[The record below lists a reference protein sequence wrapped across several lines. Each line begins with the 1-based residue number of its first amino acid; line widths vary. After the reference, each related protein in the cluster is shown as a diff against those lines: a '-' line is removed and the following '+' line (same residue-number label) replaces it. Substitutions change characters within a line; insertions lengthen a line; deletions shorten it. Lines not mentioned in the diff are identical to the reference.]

1 MNITPRPRL
10 SLFVSGLLLA
20 SSVPLLAQETDAPV
34 SAADTPVVVPETE
47 RVSLD
52 EVRRFVSVF
61 RAVQQAYVDQV
72 PDQQLMQSAIR
83 GLLTDL
89 DPHSA
94 YLDARATQAMNE
106 TATGAYGGLGLEI
119 LQRPDRSLVVIAPMD
134 DTPAARA
141 GIQPG
146 DIIIELDGAPIS
158 ADSVDAAV
166 EAMRG
171 EPGTTIVLTVLREGE
186 SEPLKLSLT
195 REIIRVASARGEALD
210 TDFAYIRIATFQA
223 DTASEVQRKLES
235 LKAAGSG
242 ALKGLVLDLRRNPGG
257 LLNAGIEVADLFLDR
272 GVIVSTRGRVPR
284 ASAEYDAKRGDL
296 LDGAPIVV
304 LIDSGSASA
313 AEVVAGALRDHR
325 RALIMGS
332 TSFGK
337 GSVQTVLPL
346 REGRD
351 GALSITTA
359 RYYPPS
365 GQSIQK
371 IGIEP
376 DLEVARSAAEARIVS
391 RSSFIYS
398 EAAYSNAL
406 DSSIGAERRGAHT
419 PREAPGEDHP
429 EDEDYQ
435 LQRALDVLRAGG
447 DLTRLAAAP
456 ETVVVTLPEPEE
468 TIRVAEAES
477 ED

>member
-1 MNITPRPRL
+1 MNSLLRLHRTLVAL
-10 SLFVSGLLLA
+10 SLPLCLA
-20 SSVPLLAQETDAPV
+20 SVPALAQDAPAPPPIEAP
-34 SAADTPVVVPETE
+34 SAEAPAAEPASE
-47 RVSLD
+47 RVSLE

-61 RAVQQAYVDQV
+61 RAVQQAYVDSV
-72 PDQQLMQSAIR
+72 DDQQLMQSAIR

-94 YLDARATQAMNE
+94 YLDARATQSMNE

-141 GIQPG
+141 GIRPG

-171 EPGTTIVLTVLREGE
+171 EPGTSIVLTVVREGE

-210 TDFAYIRIATFQA
+210 TQFAYIRIAAFQA
-223 DTASEVQRKLES
+223 DTAGEVQRKLEA
-235 LKAAGSG
+235 LKAAGG
-242 ALKGLVLDLRRNPGG
+242 GLKGLVLDLRRNPGG
-257 LLNAGIEVADLFLDR
+257 LLNAGIEVADLFLDE

-284 ASAEYDAKRGDL
+284 ASAEYAAKRGDL

-346 REGRD
+346 DNGD
-351 GALSITTA
+351 SIKLTTA
-359 RYYPPS
+359 RYYTPN
-365 GQSIQK
+365 GTSIQAT
-371 IGIEP
+371 GIVP
-376 DLEVARSAAEARIVS
+376 DIELPENAELRVGARTSPQLREADLPGHLQAESEAAEADQAKAQADYAVN
-391 RSSFIYS
+391 
-398 EAAYSNAL
+398 EALNLLRGLAVFR
-406 DSSIGAERRGAHT
+406 ERG
-419 PREAPGEDHP
+419 
-429 EDEDYQ
+429 
-435 LQRALDVLRAGG
+435 
-447 DLTRLAAAP
+447 
-456 ETVVVTLPEPEE
+456 
-468 TIRVAEAES
+468 
-477 ED
+477 

>member
-1 MNITPRPRL
+1 MNSLPRL
-10 SLFVSGLLLA
+10 HRTLVALSLPLCLA
-20 SSVPLLAQETDAPV
+20 AVPALAQDAPAPPPIEAPTAEAP
-34 SAADTPVVVPETE
+34 AAEPASE

-61 RAVQQAYVDQV
+61 RAVQQAYVDSV
-72 PDQQLMQSAIR
+72 DDQQLMQSAIR

-94 YLDARATQAMNE
+94 YLDARATQSMNE

-141 GIQPG
+141 GIRPG

-171 EPGTTIVLTVLREGE
+171 EPGTSIVLTVVREGE

-210 TDFAYIRIATFQA
+210 TQFAYIRIAAFQA
-223 DTASEVQRKLES
+223 DTAGEVQRKLEA
-235 LKAAGSG
+235 LKAVGG
-242 ALKGLVLDLRRNPGG
+242 GLKGLVLDLRRNPGG
-257 LLNAGIEVADLFLDR
+257 LLNAGIEVADLFLDE

-284 ASAEYDAKRGDL
+284 ASAEYAAKRGDL

-346 REGRD
+346 DNGD
-351 GALSITTA
+351 SIKLTTA
-359 RYYPPS
+359 RYYTPN
-365 GQSIQK
+365 GTSIQAT
-371 IGIEP
+371 GIVP
-376 DLEVARSAAEARIVS
+376 DIELPENAELRV
-391 RSSFIYS
+391 
-398 EAAYSNAL
+398 
-406 DSSIGAERRGAHT
+406 GAQT
-419 PREAPGEDHP
+419 SPQLREADLPGH
-429 EDEDYQ
+429 
-435 LQRALDVLRAGG
+435 LQ
-447 DLTRLAAAP
+447 
-456 ETVVVTLPEPEE
+456 
-468 TIRVAEAES
+468 AES
-477 ED
+477 ESAEADQAKAQADYAVNEALNLLRGLAVFRERG

>member
-1 MNITPRPRL
+1 MNRLPRL
-10 SLFVSGLLLA
+10 HRTVLALSLPLCLA
-20 SSVPLLAQETDAPV
+20 AVPALAQDAPAPPPIEAP
-34 SAADTPVVVPETE
+34 SAEAPAAEPASE
-47 RVSLD
+47 RVSLE

-61 RAVQQAYVDQV
+61 RAVQQAYVDSV
-72 PDQQLMQSAIR
+72 DDQQLMQSAIR
-83 GLLTDL
+83 GLLSDL

-94 YLDARATQAMNE
+94 YLDARATQSMNE

-141 GIQPG
+141 GIRPG

-171 EPGTTIVLTVLREGE
+171 EPGTSIVLTVVREGE

-210 TDFAYIRIATFQA
+210 TQFAYIRIAAFQA
-223 DTASEVQRKLES
+223 DTAGEVQRKIEA
-235 LKAAGSG
+235 LKAEGG
-242 ALKGLVLDLRRNPGG
+242 GLKGLVLDLRRNPGG
-257 LLNAGIEVADLFLDR
+257 LLNAGIEVADLFLDE

-284 ASAEYDAKRGDL
+284 ASAEYAAKRGDL

-346 REGRD
+346 DNGD
-351 GALSITTA
+351 SIKLTTA
-359 RYYPPS
+359 RYYTPN
-365 GQSIQK
+365 GTSIQAT
-371 IGIEP
+371 GIVP
-376 DLEVARSAAEARIVS
+376 DIELPENAELRVGAQTSPQLREADLPGHLQAESAAAEADQAKAQADYAVN
-391 RSSFIYS
+391 
-398 EAAYSNAL
+398 EALNLLRGLAVFR
-406 DSSIGAERRGAHT
+406 ERG
-419 PREAPGEDHP
+419 
-429 EDEDYQ
+429 
-435 LQRALDVLRAGG
+435 
-447 DLTRLAAAP
+447 
-456 ETVVVTLPEPEE
+456 
-468 TIRVAEAES
+468 
-477 ED
+477 

>member
-1 MNITPRPRL
+1 MNSLPRL
-10 SLFVSGLLLA
+10 HRTLVALSLTLCLAAVSA
-20 SSVPLLAQETDAPV
+20 LAQ
-34 SAADTPVVVPETE
+34 DTPAPPPIEAPSAEAPAAEPASE
-47 RVSLD
+47 RVSLE

-61 RAVQQAYVDQV
+61 RAVQQAYVDSV
-72 PDQQLMQSAIR
+72 DDQQLMQSAIR

-94 YLDARATQAMNE
+94 YLDARATQSMNE

-141 GIQPG
+141 GIRPG

-186 SEPLKLSLT
+186 TEPLKLSLT

-210 TDFAYIRIATFQA
+210 TQFAYIRIAAFQA
-223 DTASEVQRKLES
+223 DTAGEVQRKLEA
-235 LKAAGSG
+235 LKAAGG
-242 ALKGLVLDLRRNPGG
+242 GLKGLVLDLRRNPGG
-257 LLNAGIEVADLFLDR
+257 LLNAGIEVADLFLDE
-272 GVIVSTRGRVPR
+272 GVIVSTRGRVQR
-284 ASAEYDAKRGDL
+284 ASAEYAAKRGDL

-346 REGRD
+346 DNGD
-351 GALSITTA
+351 SIKLTTA
-359 RYYPPS
+359 RYYTPN
-365 GQSIQK
+365 GTSIQAT
-371 IGIEP
+371 GIVP
-376 DLEVARSAAEARIVS
+376 DIELPENAELRVGAQTSPQLREADLPGHLQAESEAAEADQAKAQADYAVN
-391 RSSFIYS
+391 
-398 EAAYSNAL
+398 EALNLLRGLAVFR
-406 DSSIGAERRGAHT
+406 ERG
-419 PREAPGEDHP
+419 
-429 EDEDYQ
+429 
-435 LQRALDVLRAGG
+435 
-447 DLTRLAAAP
+447 
-456 ETVVVTLPEPEE
+456 
-468 TIRVAEAES
+468 
-477 ED
+477 

>member
-1 MNITPRPRL
+1 MNNTRCLTTALIA
-10 SLFVSGLLLA
+10 FCFLLA
-20 SSVPLLAQETDAPV
+20 LAAPLHAREDVEPAPPGDAPPA
-34 SAADTPVVVPETE
+34 SAPASE
-47 RVSLD
+47 RVSLE

-61 RAVQQAYVDQV
+61 RAVQQAYVDSV
-72 PDQQLMQSAIR
+72 DDQQLMQSAIR

-146 DIIIELDGAPIS
+146 DVIVELDGAPIT

-171 EPGTTIVLTVLREGE
+171 EPGSRIVLTVVREGE
-186 SEPLKLSLT
+186 TAPLKLSLT
-195 REIIRVASARGEALD
+195 REIIRVASARSEALD
-210 TDFAYIRIATFQA
+210 KQFAYIRIAAFQS
-223 DTASEVQRKLES
+223 DTAGEVQRKLEA
-235 LKAAGSG
+235 LKDAGG
-242 ALKGLVLDLRRNPGG
+242 GTLKGLVLDLRRNPGG

-284 ASAEYDAKRGDL
+284 ASAEYTAKRGDL
-296 LDGAPIVV
+296 MGGAPIVV

-346 REGRD
+346 DNGD
-351 GALSITTA
+351 SIKLTTA
-359 RYYPPS
+359 RYYTPN
-365 GQSIQK
+365 GTSIQAT
-371 IGIEP
+371 GIVP
-376 DLEVARSAAEARIVS
+376 DIQLPENAELRV
-391 RSSFIYS
+391 
-398 EAAYSNAL
+398 N
-406 DSSIGAERRGAHT
+406 
-419 PREAPGEDHP
+419 REASP
-429 EDEDYQ
+429 Q
-435 LQRALDVLRAGG
+435 LREADLRGH
-447 DLTRLAAAP
+447 L
-456 ETVVVTLPEPEE
+456 
-468 TIRVAEAES
+468 EAETTATRDTEAKAQADYAVNEALNLLRGLAVFRERS
-477 ED
+477 

>member
-1 MNITPRPRL
+1 MNSPRPPHLIVL
-10 SLFVSGLLLA
+10 SLSLLLA
-20 SSVPLLAQETDAPV
+20 CSAGWPARAQEAVETLPASTTEP
-34 SAADTPVVVPETE
+34 AAEPAAE
-47 RVSLD
+47 RVSLE

-61 RAVQQAYVDQV
+61 RAVQQAYVDNV
-72 PDQQLMQSAIR
+72 DDQQLMQSAIR

-94 YLDARATQAMNE
+94 YLDARATQSMNE
-106 TATGAYGGLGLEI
+106 SATGAYGGLGLEI

-134 DTPAARA
+134 ETPAARA

-146 DIIIELDGAPIS
+146 DIIIELDGDPIS

-171 EPGTTIVLTVLREGE
+171 EPGTSIVLTVAREGE
-186 SEPLKLSLT
+186 PAPLKLSLT

-210 TDFAYIRIATFQA
+210 AQFAYIRIAAFQA
-223 DTASEVQRKLES
+223 DTAAEVQRKLES
-235 LKAAGSG
+235 LKAAGGG

-284 ASAEYDAKRGDL
+284 ASAEYSAKRGDL
-296 LDGAPIVV
+296 MEGAPIVV

-346 REGRD
+346 DNGD
-351 GALSITTA
+351 SIKLTTA
-359 RYYPPS
+359 RYYTPN
-365 GQSIQK
+365 GTSIQAT
-371 IGIEP
+371 GIVP
-376 DLEVARSAAEARIVS
+376 DIELPENAELRVAREASPSV
-391 RSSFIYS
+391 
-398 EAAYSNAL
+398 
-406 DSSIGAERRGAHT
+406 
-419 PREAPGEDHP
+419 READLPGHLEA
-429 EDEDYQ
+429 ET
-435 LQRALDVLRAGG
+435 RAAG
-447 DLTRLAAAP
+447 DAAAKAQSDYA
-456 ETVVVTLPEPEE
+456 VN
-468 TIRVAEAES
+468 EALNLLRGLAVFRER
-477 ED
+477 D

>member
-1 MNITPRPRL
+1 MNSLPRL
-10 SLFVSGLLLA
+10 HRTLVALSLPLCLA
-20 SSVPLLAQETDAPV
+20 AVPALAQDAPAPPPIEAP
-34 SAADTPVVVPETE
+34 SAEAPAAEPASE

-61 RAVQQAYVDQV
+61 RAVQQAYVDSV
-72 PDQQLMQSAIR
+72 DDQQLMQSAIR

-94 YLDARATQAMNE
+94 YLDARATQSMNE

-141 GIQPG
+141 GIRPG

-171 EPGTTIVLTVLREGE
+171 EPGTSIVLTVVREGE

-210 TDFAYIRIATFQA
+210 TQFAYIRIAAFQA
-223 DTASEVQRKLES
+223 DTAGEVQRKLEA
-235 LKAAGSG
+235 LKAAGDG
-242 ALKGLVLDLRRNPGG
+242 LKGLVLDLRRNPGG
-257 LLNAGIEVADLFLDR
+257 LLNAGIEVADLFLDE

-284 ASAEYDAKRGDL
+284 ASAEYAAKRGDL

-346 REGRD
+346 DNGD
-351 GALSITTA
+351 SIKLTTA
-359 RYYPPS
+359 RYYTPN
-365 GQSIQK
+365 GTSIQAT
-371 IGIEP
+371 GIVP
-376 DLEVARSAAEARIVS
+376 DIELPENAELRV
-391 RSSFIYS
+391 
-398 EAAYSNAL
+398 
-406 DSSIGAERRGAHT
+406 GAQT
-419 PREAPGEDHP
+419 SPQLREADLPGH
-429 EDEDYQ
+429 
-435 LQRALDVLRAGG
+435 LQ
-447 DLTRLAAAP
+447 
-456 ETVVVTLPEPEE
+456 
-468 TIRVAEAES
+468 AES
-477 ED
+477 ESAEADQAKAQADYAVNEALNLLRGLAVFRERG

>member
-1 MNITPRPRL
+1 MNSPRL
-10 SLFVSGLLLA
+10 LPPIFLALLFALA
-20 SSVPLLAQETDAPV
+20 AASTQAQEATEEPGGV
-34 SAADTPVVVPETE
+34 PAADVVEEAVDPAVE
-47 RVSLD
+47 RVSLE

-61 RAVQQAYVDQV
+61 RAVQQAYVDSV
-72 PDQQLMQSAIR
+72 DDQQLMQSAIR

-94 YLDARATQAMNE
+94 YLDARATQSMNE

-171 EPGTTIVLTVLREGE
+171 EPGTSIVLTVAREGE
-186 SEPLKLSLT
+186 PAPLKLSLT

-210 TDFAYIRIATFQA
+210 PQFAYIRIAAFQA
-223 DTASEVQRKLES
+223 DTAGEVQRKLET
-235 LKAAGSG
+235 LKAAGGG

-284 ASAEYDAKRGDL
+284 ASAEYSAKRGDL
-296 LDGAPIVV
+296 MEGAPIVV

-346 REGRD
+346 DNGD
-351 GALSITTA
+351 SIKLTTA
-359 RYYPPS
+359 RYYTPN
-365 GQSIQK
+365 GTSIQAT
-371 IGIEP
+371 GIVP
-376 DLEVARSAAEARIVS
+376 DIELPENAELRV
-391 RSSFIYS
+391 
-398 EAAYSNAL
+398 
-406 DSSIGAERRGAHT
+406 T
-419 PREAPGEDHP
+419 REASPQVRESDLPGH
-429 EDEDYQ
+429 
-435 LQRALDVLRAGG
+435 LQAETPAASD
-447 DLTRLAAAP
+447 AAAKAQSDYA
-456 ETVVVTLPEPEE
+456 VN
-468 TIRVAEAES
+468 EALNLLRGLAVFGERG
-477 ED
+477 

>member
-1 MNITPRPRL
+1 MNSPRL
-10 SLFVSGLLLA
+10 TPLILLILLLA
-20 SSVPLLAQETDAPV
+20 LATVSAQAQE
-34 SAADTPVVVPETE
+34 AADEPAADVAQEAAESEVE
-47 RVSLD
+47 RVSLE

-61 RAVQQAYVDQV
+61 RAVQQAYVDSV
-72 PDQQLMQSAIR
+72 DDQQLMQSAIR

-94 YLDARATQAMNE
+94 YLDARATQSMNE

-171 EPGTTIVLTVLREGE
+171 EPGTSIVLTVAREGE
-186 SEPLKLSLT
+186 PAPLKLSLT

-210 TDFAYIRIATFQA
+210 PQFAYIRIAAFQA
-223 DTASEVQRKLES
+223 DTAGEVQRKLET
-235 LKAAGSG
+235 LKADGGG

-284 ASAEYDAKRGDL
+284 ARAEYSAKRGDL
-296 LDGAPIVV
+296 MEGAPIVV

-346 REGRD
+346 DNGD
-351 GALSITTA
+351 SIKLTTA
-359 RYYPPS
+359 RYYTPN
-365 GQSIQK
+365 GTSIQAT
-371 IGIEP
+371 GIVP
-376 DLEVARSAAEARIVS
+376 DIELPENAELRV
-391 RSSFIYS
+391 
-398 EAAYSNAL
+398 
-406 DSSIGAERRGAHT
+406 T
-419 PREAPGEDHP
+419 REASPQVRESDLPGH
-429 EDEDYQ
+429 
-435 LQRALDVLRAGG
+435 L
-447 DLTRLAAAP
+447 
-456 ETVVVTLPEPEE
+456 
-468 TIRVAEAES
+468 EAETGAAGDTAAKAQS
-477 ED
+477 DYAVNEALNLLRGLAVFRERG

>member
-1 MNITPRPRL
+1 MNATPRLRL
-10 SLFVSGLLLA
+10 SLLVSGLLLA
-20 SSVPLLAQETDAPV
+20 SSVRLWAQETDAPV
-34 SAADTPVVVPETE
+34 PAEDTPAVVPETE

-223 DTASEVQRKLES
+223 DTASEVQRRLES
-235 LKAAGSG
+235 LKAAGGG

-257 LLNAGIEVADLFLDR
+257 LLNAGIEVADLFLER

-284 ASAEYDAKRGDL
+284 ASAEYEAKRGDL

-346 REGRD
+346 DNGD
-351 GALSITTA
+351 SIKLTTA
-359 RYYPPS
+359 RYYTPN
-365 GQSIQK
+365 GISIQAT
-371 IGIEP
+371 GIVP
-376 DLEVARSAAEARIVS
+376 DIELPENAELRV
-391 RSSFIYS
+391 
-398 EAAYSNAL
+398 
-406 DSSIGAERRGAHT
+406 GAQT
-419 PREAPGEDHP
+419 SPQLREADLPGH
-429 EDEDYQ
+429 
-435 LQRALDVLRAGG
+435 L
-447 DLTRLAAAP
+447 
-456 ETVVVTLPEPEE
+456 
-468 TIRVAEAES
+468 EAES
-477 ED
+477 AASDTGEAAAQTDYAVNEALNLLRGLAVFRERG

>member
-1 MNITPRPRL
+1 MNRLPRL
-10 SLFVSGLLLA
+10 HRTLVALSLPLCLA
-20 SSVPLLAQETDAPV
+20 AVPALAQDAPAPPPIEAP
-34 SAADTPVVVPETE
+34 SAEAPAAEPASE
-47 RVSLD
+47 RVSLE

-61 RAVQQAYVDQV
+61 RAVQQAYVDSV
-72 PDQQLMQSAIR
+72 DDQQLMQSAIR
-83 GLLTDL
+83 GLLSDL

-94 YLDARATQAMNE
+94 YLDARATQSMNE

-141 GIQPG
+141 GIRPG

-171 EPGTTIVLTVLREGE
+171 EPGTSIVLTVVREGE

-210 TDFAYIRIATFQA
+210 TQFAYIRIAAFQA
-223 DTASEVQRKLES
+223 DTAGEVQRKIES
-235 LKAAGSG
+235 LKADGG
-242 ALKGLVLDLRRNPGG
+242 GLKGLVLDLRRNPGG
-257 LLNAGIEVADLFLDR
+257 LLNAGIEVADLFLDE

-284 ASAEYDAKRGDL
+284 ASAEYAAKRGDL

-346 REGRD
+346 DNGD
-351 GALSITTA
+351 SIKLTTA
-359 RYYPPS
+359 RYYTPN
-365 GQSIQK
+365 GTSIQAT
-371 IGIEP
+371 GIVP
-376 DLEVARSAAEARIVS
+376 DIELPENAELRV
-391 RSSFIYS
+391 
-398 EAAYSNAL
+398 
-406 DSSIGAERRGAHT
+406 GAQT
-419 PREAPGEDHP
+419 SPQLREADLPGH
-429 EDEDYQ
+429 
-435 LQRALDVLRAGG
+435 LQ
-447 DLTRLAAAP
+447 
-456 ETVVVTLPEPEE
+456 
-468 TIRVAEAES
+468 AES
-477 ED
+477 EASEADQAKAQADYAVNEALNLLRGLAVFRERG

>member
-1 MNITPRPRL
+1 MNSLPRL
-10 SLFVSGLLLA
+10 HRTLVALSLPLCLA
-20 SSVPLLAQETDAPV
+20 AVPALAQDAPAPPPIEAP
-34 SAADTPVVVPETE
+34 SAEAPAAEPASE

-61 RAVQQAYVDQV
+61 RAVQQAYVDSV
-72 PDQQLMQSAIR
+72 DDQQLMQSAIR

-94 YLDARATQAMNE
+94 YLDARATQSMNE

-141 GIQPG
+141 GIRPG

-171 EPGTTIVLTVLREGE
+171 EPGTSIVLTVVREGE

-210 TDFAYIRIATFQA
+210 TQFAYIRIAAFQA
-223 DTASEVQRKLES
+223 DTAGEVQRKLEA
-235 LKAAGSG
+235 LKAAGG
-242 ALKGLVLDLRRNPGG
+242 GLKGLVLDLRRNPGG
-257 LLNAGIEVADLFLDR
+257 LLNAGIEVADLFLDE

-284 ASAEYDAKRGDL
+284 ASAEYAAKRGDL

-346 REGRD
+346 DNGD
-351 GALSITTA
+351 SIKLTTA
-359 RYYPPS
+359 RYYTPN
-365 GQSIQK
+365 GTSIQAT
-371 IGIEP
+371 GIVP
-376 DLEVARSAAEARIVS
+376 DIELPENAELRV
-391 RSSFIYS
+391 
-398 EAAYSNAL
+398 
-406 DSSIGAERRGAHT
+406 GAQT
-419 PREAPGEDHP
+419 SPQLREADLPGH
-429 EDEDYQ
+429 
-435 LQRALDVLRAGG
+435 LQ
-447 DLTRLAAAP
+447 
-456 ETVVVTLPEPEE
+456 
-468 TIRVAEAES
+468 AES
-477 ED
+477 ESAEADQAKAQADYAVNEALNLLRGLAVFRERG

>member
-1 MNITPRPRL
+1 MNSLPRL
-10 SLFVSGLLLA
+10 HRTLVALSLPLCLA
-20 SSVPLLAQETDAPV
+20 AVPALAQDAPAPPPIEAP
-34 SAADTPVVVPETE
+34 SAEAPAAEPASE

-61 RAVQQAYVDQV
+61 RAVQQAYVDSV
-72 PDQQLMQSAIR
+72 DDQQLMQSAIR

-94 YLDARATQAMNE
+94 YLDARATQSMNE

-141 GIQPG
+141 GIRPG

-171 EPGTTIVLTVLREGE
+171 EPGTSIVLTVVREGE

-210 TDFAYIRIATFQA
+210 TQFAYIRIAAFQA
-223 DTASEVQRKLES
+223 DTAGEVQRKLEA
-235 LKAAGSG
+235 LKAAGDG
-242 ALKGLVLDLRRNPGG
+242 LKGLVLDLRRNPGG
-257 LLNAGIEVADLFLDR
+257 LLNAGIEVADLFLDE

-284 ASAEYDAKRGDL
+284 ASAEYAAKRGDL

-346 REGRD
+346 DNGD
-351 GALSITTA
+351 SIKLTTA
-359 RYYPPS
+359 RYYTPN
-365 GQSIQK
+365 GTSIQAT
-371 IGIEP
+371 GIVP
-376 DLEVARSAAEARIVS
+376 DIELPENAELRVGAQTSPQLREADLPGHLQAESEAAEADQAKAQADYAVN
-391 RSSFIYS
+391 
-398 EAAYSNAL
+398 EALNLLRGLAVFR
-406 DSSIGAERRGAHT
+406 ERG
-419 PREAPGEDHP
+419 
-429 EDEDYQ
+429 
-435 LQRALDVLRAGG
+435 
-447 DLTRLAAAP
+447 
-456 ETVVVTLPEPEE
+456 
-468 TIRVAEAES
+468 
-477 ED
+477 

>member
-1 MNITPRPRL
+1 MNSLPRL
-10 SLFVSGLLLA
+10 HRTLVALSLPLCLA
-20 SSVPLLAQETDAPV
+20 AVPALAQDAPAPPPIEAP
-34 SAADTPVVVPETE
+34 SAEAPAAEPASE

-61 RAVQQAYVDQV
+61 RAVQQAYVDSV
-72 PDQQLMQSAIR
+72 DDQQLMQSAIR

-94 YLDARATQAMNE
+94 YLDARATQSMNE

-141 GIQPG
+141 GIRPG

-171 EPGTTIVLTVLREGE
+171 EPGTSIVLTVVREGE

-210 TDFAYIRIATFQA
+210 TQFAYIRIAAFQA
-223 DTASEVQRKLES
+223 DTAGEVQRKLEA
-235 LKAAGSG
+235 LKAVGG
-242 ALKGLVLDLRRNPGG
+242 GLKGLVLDLRRNPGG
-257 LLNAGIEVADLFLDR
+257 LLNAGIEVADLFLDE

-284 ASAEYDAKRGDL
+284 ASAEYAAKRGDL

-346 REGRD
+346 DNGD
-351 GALSITTA
+351 SIKLTTA
-359 RYYPPS
+359 RYYTPN
-365 GQSIQK
+365 GTSIQAT
-371 IGIEP
+371 GIVP
-376 DLEVARSAAEARIVS
+376 DIELPENAELRVGAQTSPQLREADLPGHLQAESEAAEADQAKAQADYAVN
-391 RSSFIYS
+391 
-398 EAAYSNAL
+398 EALNLLRGLAVFR
-406 DSSIGAERRGAHT
+406 ERG
-419 PREAPGEDHP
+419 
-429 EDEDYQ
+429 
-435 LQRALDVLRAGG
+435 
-447 DLTRLAAAP
+447 
-456 ETVVVTLPEPEE
+456 
-468 TIRVAEAES
+468 
-477 ED
+477 

>member
-1 MNITPRPRL
+1 MNSLPRL
-10 SLFVSGLLLA
+10 HRTLVALSLSLPLCLA
-20 SSVPLLAQETDAPV
+20 AVPALAQDAPAPPPIEAP
-34 SAADTPVVVPETE
+34 SAEAPAAEPASE

-61 RAVQQAYVDQV
+61 RAVQQAYVDNV
-72 PDQQLMQSAIR
+72 DDQQLMQSAIR

-94 YLDARATQAMNE
+94 YLDARATQSMNE

-141 GIQPG
+141 GIRPG

-171 EPGTTIVLTVLREGE
+171 EPGTSIVLTVVREGE

-210 TDFAYIRIATFQA
+210 TQFAYIRIAAFQA
-223 DTASEVQRKLES
+223 DTAGEVQRKLEA
-235 LKAAGSG
+235 LKAAGDG
-242 ALKGLVLDLRRNPGG
+242 LKGLVLDLRRNPGG
-257 LLNAGIEVADLFLDR
+257 LLNAGIEVADLFLDE

-284 ASAEYDAKRGDL
+284 ASAEYAAKRGDL

-346 REGRD
+346 DNGD
-351 GALSITTA
+351 SIKLTTA
-359 RYYPPS
+359 RYYTPN
-365 GQSIQK
+365 GTSIQAT
-371 IGIEP
+371 GIVP
-376 DLEVARSAAEARIVS
+376 DIELPENAELRVGAQTSPQLREADLPGHLQAESEAAEADQAKAQADYAVN
-391 RSSFIYS
+391 
-398 EAAYSNAL
+398 EALNLLRGLAVFR
-406 DSSIGAERRGAHT
+406 ERG
-419 PREAPGEDHP
+419 
-429 EDEDYQ
+429 
-435 LQRALDVLRAGG
+435 
-447 DLTRLAAAP
+447 
-456 ETVVVTLPEPEE
+456 
-468 TIRVAEAES
+468 
-477 ED
+477 

>member
-10 SLFVSGLLLA
+10 SLLFFGFLLA
-20 SSVPLLAQETDAPV
+20 SGAPVMAQETPDPAPAEDAP
-34 SAADTPVVVPETE
+34 AAAPDAE

-94 YLDARATQAMNE
+94 YLDARATEAMNE

-186 SEPLKLSLT
+186 NEPLKLSLT

-223 DTASEVQRKLES
+223 DTATEVQRKLET

-346 REGRD
+346 DNGD
-351 GALSITTA
+351 SIKLTTA
-359 RYYPPS
+359 RYYTPN
-365 GQSIQK
+365 GTSIQAT
-371 IGIEP
+371 GIVP
-376 DLEVARSAAEARIVS
+376 DIELPENAELRVGTQTAPQ
-391 RSSFIYS
+391 
-398 EAAYSNAL
+398 L
-406 DSSIGAERRGAHT
+406 
-419 PREAPGEDHP
+419 READLPGH
-429 EDEDYQ
+429 
-435 LQRALDVLRAGG
+435 L
-447 DLTRLAAAP
+447 
-456 ETVVVTLPEPEE
+456 
-468 TIRVAEAES
+468 EAES
-477 ED
+477 ATDETGEAAAQADYAVNEALNLLRGLAVFRERG

>member
-1 MNITPRPRL
+1 MNSLPRL
-10 SLFVSGLLLA
+10 HRTLVALSLPLCLA
-20 SSVPLLAQETDAPV
+20 AVPALAQDAPAPPPIEAP
-34 SAADTPVVVPETE
+34 SAEAPAAEPASE

-61 RAVQQAYVDQV
+61 RAVQQAYVDSV
-72 PDQQLMQSAIR
+72 DDQQLMQSAIR

-94 YLDARATQAMNE
+94 YLDARATQSMNE

-141 GIQPG
+141 GIRPG

-158 ADSVDAAV
+158 ADSVDGAV

-171 EPGTTIVLTVLREGE
+171 EPGTTIVLTVVREGE

-210 TDFAYIRIATFQA
+210 TQFAYIRIAAFQA
-223 DTASEVQRKLES
+223 DTAGEVQRKLEA
-235 LKAAGSG
+235 LKAAGG
-242 ALKGLVLDLRRNPGG
+242 GLKGLVLDLRRNPGG
-257 LLNAGIEVADLFLDR
+257 LLNAGIEVADLFLDE

-284 ASAEYDAKRGDL
+284 ASAEYAAKRGDL

-346 REGRD
+346 DNGD
-351 GALSITTA
+351 SIKLTTA
-359 RYYPPS
+359 RYYTPN
-365 GQSIQK
+365 GTSIQAT
-371 IGIEP
+371 GIVP
-376 DLEVARSAAEARIVS
+376 DIELPENAELRVGAQTSPQLREADLPGHLQAESEAAEADQAKAQADYAVN
-391 RSSFIYS
+391 
-398 EAAYSNAL
+398 EALNLLRGLAVFR
-406 DSSIGAERRGAHT
+406 ERG
-419 PREAPGEDHP
+419 
-429 EDEDYQ
+429 
-435 LQRALDVLRAGG
+435 
-447 DLTRLAAAP
+447 
-456 ETVVVTLPEPEE
+456 
-468 TIRVAEAES
+468 
-477 ED
+477 

>member
-1 MNITPRPRL
+1 MNSLPRL
-10 SLFVSGLLLA
+10 HRTLVALSLSLPLCLA
-20 SSVPLLAQETDAPV
+20 AVPALAQDAPAPPPIEAP
-34 SAADTPVVVPETE
+34 SAEAPAAEPASE

-61 RAVQQAYVDQV
+61 RAVQQAYVDNV
-72 PDQQLMQSAIR
+72 DDQQLMQSAIR

-94 YLDARATQAMNE
+94 YLDARATQSMNE

-141 GIQPG
+141 GIRPG

-171 EPGTTIVLTVLREGE
+171 EPGTSIVLTVVREGE

-210 TDFAYIRIATFQA
+210 TQFAYIRIAAFQA
-223 DTASEVQRKLES
+223 DTAGEVQRKLEA
-235 LKAAGSG
+235 LKAAGDG
-242 ALKGLVLDLRRNPGG
+242 LKGLVLDLRRNPGG
-257 LLNAGIEVADLFLDR
+257 LLNAGIEVADLFLDE

-284 ASAEYDAKRGDL
+284 ASAEYAAKRGDL

-346 REGRD
+346 DNGD
-351 GALSITTA
+351 SIKLTTA
-359 RYYPPS
+359 RYYTPN
-365 GQSIQK
+365 GTSIQAT
-371 IGIEP
+371 GIVP
-376 DLEVARSAAEARIVS
+376 DIELPENAELRV
-391 RSSFIYS
+391 
-398 EAAYSNAL
+398 
-406 DSSIGAERRGAHT
+406 GAQT
-419 PREAPGEDHP
+419 SPQLREADLPGH
-429 EDEDYQ
+429 
-435 LQRALDVLRAGG
+435 LQ
-447 DLTRLAAAP
+447 
-456 ETVVVTLPEPEE
+456 
-468 TIRVAEAES
+468 AES
-477 ED
+477 ESAEADQAKAQADYAVNEALNLLRGLAVFRERG

>member
-1 MNITPRPRL
+1 MNSLPRL
-10 SLFVSGLLLA
+10 HRTLLA
-20 SSVPLLAQETDAPV
+20 LSLPLCLAAVPALAQDTPAPPPIEAPSAEAPAAEPV
-34 SAADTPVVVPETE
+34 SE
-47 RVSLD
+47 RVSLE

-61 RAVQQAYVDQV
+61 RAVQQAYVDSV
-72 PDQQLMQSAIR
+72 EDQQLMQSAIR

-94 YLDARATQAMNE
+94 YLDARATQSMNE

-141 GIQPG
+141 GIRPG

-171 EPGTTIVLTVLREGE
+171 EPGTSIVLTVVREGE

-210 TDFAYIRIATFQA
+210 TQFAYIRIAAFQA
-223 DTASEVQRKLES
+223 DTAGEVQRKLEA
-235 LKAAGSG
+235 LKAVGG
-242 ALKGLVLDLRRNPGG
+242 GLKGLVLDLRRNPGG
-257 LLNAGIEVADLFLDR
+257 LLNAGIEVADLFLDE

-284 ASAEYDAKRGDL
+284 ASAEYAAKRGDL

-346 REGRD
+346 DNGD
-351 GALSITTA
+351 SIKLTTA
-359 RYYPPS
+359 RYYTPN
-365 GQSIQK
+365 GTSIQAT
-371 IGIEP
+371 GIVP
-376 DLEVARSAAEARIVS
+376 DIELPENAELRV
-391 RSSFIYS
+391 
-398 EAAYSNAL
+398 
-406 DSSIGAERRGAHT
+406 GAQT
-419 PREAPGEDHP
+419 SPQLREADLPGH
-429 EDEDYQ
+429 
-435 LQRALDVLRAGG
+435 LQ
-447 DLTRLAAAP
+447 
-456 ETVVVTLPEPEE
+456 
-468 TIRVAEAES
+468 AES
-477 ED
+477 ESAEADQAKAQADYAVNEALNLLRGLAVFRERG

>member
-1 MNITPRPRL
+1 MNSLPRL
-10 SLFVSGLLLA
+10 HRTLVALSLPLCLA
-20 SSVPLLAQETDAPV
+20 AVPALAQDAPAPPPIEAPTAEAP
-34 SAADTPVVVPETE
+34 AAEPASE

-61 RAVQQAYVDQV
+61 RAVQQAYVDSV
-72 PDQQLMQSAIR
+72 DDQQLMQSAIR

-94 YLDARATQAMNE
+94 YLDARATQSMNE

-141 GIQPG
+141 GIRPG

-158 ADSVDAAV
+158 ADSVDGAV

-171 EPGTTIVLTVLREGE
+171 EPGTTIVLTVVREGE

-210 TDFAYIRIATFQA
+210 TQFAYIRIAAFQA
-223 DTASEVQRKLES
+223 DTAGEVQRKLEA
-235 LKAAGSG
+235 LKAAGG
-242 ALKGLVLDLRRNPGG
+242 GLKGLVLDLRRNPGG
-257 LLNAGIEVADLFLDR
+257 LLNAGIEVADLFLDE

-284 ASAEYDAKRGDL
+284 ASAEYAAKRGDL

-346 REGRD
+346 DNGD
-351 GALSITTA
+351 SIKLTTA
-359 RYYPPS
+359 RYYTPN
-365 GQSIQK
+365 GTSIQAT
-371 IGIEP
+371 GIVP
-376 DLEVARSAAEARIVS
+376 DIELPENAELRV
-391 RSSFIYS
+391 
-398 EAAYSNAL
+398 
-406 DSSIGAERRGAHT
+406 GAQT
-419 PREAPGEDHP
+419 SPQLREADLPGH
-429 EDEDYQ
+429 
-435 LQRALDVLRAGG
+435 LQ
-447 DLTRLAAAP
+447 
-456 ETVVVTLPEPEE
+456 
-468 TIRVAEAES
+468 AES
-477 ED
+477 ESAEADQAKAQADYAVNEALNLLRGLAVFRERG

>member
-1 MNITPRPRL
+1 MNSLPRL
-10 SLFVSGLLLA
+10 HRTLVALSLSLPLCLA
-20 SSVPLLAQETDAPV
+20 AVPALAQDAPAPPPIEAPTAEAP
-34 SAADTPVVVPETE
+34 AAEPASE

-61 RAVQQAYVDQV
+61 RAVQQAYVDSV
-72 PDQQLMQSAIR
+72 DDQQLMQSAIR

-94 YLDARATQAMNE
+94 YLDARATQSMNE

-141 GIQPG
+141 GIRPG

-171 EPGTTIVLTVLREGE
+171 EPGTSIVLTVVREGE

-210 TDFAYIRIATFQA
+210 TQFAYIRIAAFQA
-223 DTASEVQRKLES
+223 DTAGEVQRKLEA
-235 LKAAGSG
+235 LKAVGG
-242 ALKGLVLDLRRNPGG
+242 GLKGLVLDLRRNPGG
-257 LLNAGIEVADLFLDR
+257 LLNAGIEVADLFLDE

-284 ASAEYDAKRGDL
+284 ASAEYAAKRGDL

-346 REGRD
+346 DNGD
-351 GALSITTA
+351 SIKLTTA
-359 RYYPPS
+359 RYYTPN
-365 GQSIQK
+365 GTSIQAT
-371 IGIEP
+371 GIVP
-376 DLEVARSAAEARIVS
+376 DIELPENAELRV
-391 RSSFIYS
+391 
-398 EAAYSNAL
+398 
-406 DSSIGAERRGAHT
+406 GAQT
-419 PREAPGEDHP
+419 SPQLREADLPGH
-429 EDEDYQ
+429 
-435 LQRALDVLRAGG
+435 LQ
-447 DLTRLAAAP
+447 
-456 ETVVVTLPEPEE
+456 
-468 TIRVAEAES
+468 AES
-477 ED
+477 ESAEADQAKAQADYAVNEALNLLRGLAVFRERG

>member
-1 MNITPRPRL
+1 MNSLPRL
-10 SLFVSGLLLA
+10 HRTLLA
-20 SSVPLLAQETDAPV
+20 LSLPLCLAAVPALAQDTPAPPPIEAPSAEAPAAEPV
-34 SAADTPVVVPETE
+34 SE
-47 RVSLD
+47 RVSLE

-61 RAVQQAYVDQV
+61 RAVQQAYVDSV
-72 PDQQLMQSAIR
+72 EDQQLMQSAIR

-94 YLDARATQAMNE
+94 YLDARATQSMNE

-141 GIQPG
+141 GIRPG

-158 ADSVDAAV
+158 ADSVDGAV

-171 EPGTTIVLTVLREGE
+171 EPGTTIVLTVVREGE

-210 TDFAYIRIATFQA
+210 TQFAYIRIAAFQA
-223 DTASEVQRKLES
+223 DTAGEVQRKLEA
-235 LKAAGSG
+235 LKAAGG
-242 ALKGLVLDLRRNPGG
+242 GLKGLVLDLRRNPGG
-257 LLNAGIEVADLFLDR
+257 LLNAGIEVADLFLDE

-284 ASAEYDAKRGDL
+284 ASAEYAAKRGDL

-346 REGRD
+346 DNGD
-351 GALSITTA
+351 SIKLTTA
-359 RYYPPS
+359 RYYTPN
-365 GQSIQK
+365 GTSIQAT
-371 IGIEP
+371 GIVP
-376 DLEVARSAAEARIVS
+376 DIELPENAELRV
-391 RSSFIYS
+391 
-398 EAAYSNAL
+398 
-406 DSSIGAERRGAHT
+406 GAQT
-419 PREAPGEDHP
+419 SPQLREADLPGH
-429 EDEDYQ
+429 
-435 LQRALDVLRAGG
+435 LQ
-447 DLTRLAAAP
+447 
-456 ETVVVTLPEPEE
+456 
-468 TIRVAEAES
+468 AES
-477 ED
+477 ESAEADQAKAQADYAVNEALNLLRGLAVFRERG

>member
-1 MNITPRPRL
+1 MNSLPRL
-10 SLFVSGLLLA
+10 HRTLVALSLTLCLA
-20 SSVPLLAQETDAPV
+20 AVPALAQ
-34 SAADTPVVVPETE
+34 DTPAPPPIEAPSAEAPAAEPASE
-47 RVSLD
+47 RVSLE

-61 RAVQQAYVDQV
+61 RAVQQAYVDSV
-72 PDQQLMQSAIR
+72 DDQQLMQSAIR

-94 YLDARATQAMNE
+94 YLDARATQSMNE

-141 GIQPG
+141 GIRPG

-186 SEPLKLSLT
+186 TEPLKLSLT
-195 REIIRVASARGEALD
+195 REIISVASARGEALD
-210 TDFAYIRIATFQA
+210 TQFAYIRIAAFQA
-223 DTASEVQRKLES
+223 DTAGEVQRKLEA
-235 LKAAGSG
+235 LKAAGG
-242 ALKGLVLDLRRNPGG
+242 GLKGLVLDLRRNPGG
-257 LLNAGIEVADLFLDR
+257 LLNAGIEVADLFLDE
-272 GVIVSTRGRVPR
+272 GVIVSTRGRVQR
-284 ASAEYDAKRGDL
+284 ASAEYAAKRGDL

-346 REGRD
+346 DNGD
-351 GALSITTA
+351 SIKLTTA
-359 RYYPPS
+359 RYYTPN
-365 GQSIQK
+365 GTSIQAT
-371 IGIEP
+371 GIVP
-376 DLEVARSAAEARIVS
+376 DIELPENAELRV
-391 RSSFIYS
+391 
-398 EAAYSNAL
+398 
-406 DSSIGAERRGAHT
+406 GAQT
-419 PREAPGEDHP
+419 SPQLREADLPGH
-429 EDEDYQ
+429 
-435 LQRALDVLRAGG
+435 LQ
-447 DLTRLAAAP
+447 
-456 ETVVVTLPEPEE
+456 
-468 TIRVAEAES
+468 AES
-477 ED
+477 EAGEAGQAKAQSDYAVNEALNLLRGLAVFRERG

>member
-1 MNITPRPRL
+1 MNDIRRL
-10 SLFVSGLLLA
+10 PTALIACFFLLPLAAPLHAREDAEPVPSGEA
-20 SSVPLLAQETDAPV
+20 APTVAPV
-34 SAADTPVVVPETE
+34 SE
-47 RVSLD
+47 RVSLE

-61 RAVQQAYVDQV
+61 RAVQQAYVDSV
-72 PDQQLMQSAIR
+72 DDQQLMQSAIR

-146 DIIIELDGAPIS
+146 DVIVELDGAPIT

-171 EPGTTIVLTVLREGE
+171 EPGSRIVLTVVREGE
-186 SEPLKLSLT
+186 TAPLKLSLT
-195 REIIRVASARGEALD
+195 REIIRVASARSEALD
-210 TDFAYIRIATFQA
+210 KQFAYIRIAAFQS
-223 DTASEVQRKLES
+223 DTAGEVQRKLEA
-235 LKAAGSG
+235 LKDAGG
-242 ALKGLVLDLRRNPGG
+242 GTLKGLVLDLRRNPGG
-257 LLNAGIEVADLFLDR
+257 LLNAGIEVADLFLDS

-284 ASAEYDAKRGDL
+284 ASAEYSAKRGDL
-296 LDGAPIVV
+296 MGGAPIVV

-346 REGRD
+346 DNGD
-351 GALSITTA
+351 SIKLTTA
-359 RYYPPS
+359 RYYTPN
-365 GQSIQK
+365 GTSIQAT
-371 IGIEP
+371 GIVP
-376 DLEVARSAAEARIVS
+376 DIQLPENAELRVNRDAS
-391 RSSFIYS
+391 PQ
-398 EAAYSNAL
+398 L
-406 DSSIGAERRGAHT
+406 
-419 PREAPGEDHP
+419 READ
-429 EDEDYQ
+429 
-435 LQRALDVLRAGG
+435 LRGH
-447 DLTRLAAAP
+447 L
-456 ETVVVTLPEPEE
+456 
-468 TIRVAEAES
+468 EAETTAARDTEAKAQADYAVNEALNLLRGLAVFRERS
-477 ED
+477 

>member
-1 MNITPRPRL
+1 MNTMPRFRL
-10 SLFVSGLLLA
+10 SLLVFGLLFA
-20 SSVPLLAQETDAPV
+20 APVLAQEEASAP
-34 SAADTPVVVPETE
+34 APDTPAVVPETE

-72 PDQQLMQSAIR
+72 PDRQLMQSAIR

-94 YLDARATQAMNE
+94 YLDSRATQAMNE

-210 TDFAYIRIATFQA
+210 KDFAYIRIATFQA
-223 DTASEVQRKLES
+223 DTATEVQRKLET
-235 LKAAGSG
+235 LKAAGGG

-284 ASAEYDAKRGDL
+284 ASAEYEAKRGDL

-346 REGRD
+346 DNGD
-351 GALSITTA
+351 SIKLTTA
-359 RYYPPS
+359 RYYTPD
-365 GQSIQK
+365 GTSIQAT
-371 IGIEP
+371 GIVPDIELPENAELRVGAQDEP
-376 DLEVARSAAEARIVS
+376 QL
-391 RSSFIYS
+391 
-398 EAAYSNAL
+398 
-406 DSSIGAERRGAHT
+406 
-419 PREAPGEDHP
+419 READLPGH
-429 EDEDYQ
+429 
-435 LQRALDVLRAGG
+435 L
-447 DLTRLAAAP
+447 
-456 ETVVVTLPEPEE
+456 
-468 TIRVAEAES
+468 EAES
-477 ED
+477 AADDAGGAAAQTDYAVNEALNLLRGLAVFRERG

>member
-1 MNITPRPRL
+1 MNSLPRL
-10 SLFVSGLLLA
+10 HRTLLVLSLPLCLA
-20 SSVPLLAQETDAPV
+20 SVPALAQDAPAPPPIEAP
-34 SAADTPVVVPETE
+34 SAEAPAAEPASE
-47 RVSLD
+47 RVSLE

-61 RAVQQAYVDQV
+61 RAVQQAYVDSV
-72 PDQQLMQSAIR
+72 DDQQLMQSAIR

-94 YLDARATQAMNE
+94 YLDARATQSMNE

-141 GIQPG
+141 GIRPG

-186 SEPLKLSLT
+186 TEPLKLSLT

-210 TDFAYIRIATFQA
+210 TQFAYIRIAAFQA
-223 DTASEVQRKLES
+223 DTAGEVQRKLEA
-235 LKAAGSG
+235 LKAAGG
-242 ALKGLVLDLRRNPGG
+242 GLKGLVLDLRRNPGG
-257 LLNAGIEVADLFLDR
+257 LLNAGIEVADLFLDE

-284 ASAEYDAKRGDL
+284 ASAEYAAKRGDL

-346 REGRD
+346 DNGD
-351 GALSITTA
+351 SIKLTTA
-359 RYYPPS
+359 RYYTPN
-365 GQSIQK
+365 GTSIQAT
-371 IGIEP
+371 GIVP
-376 DLEVARSAAEARIVS
+376 DIELPENAELRVGAQTSPQLREADLPGHLQAESEAAEADQAKAQADYAVN
-391 RSSFIYS
+391 
-398 EAAYSNAL
+398 EALNLLRGLAVFR
-406 DSSIGAERRGAHT
+406 ERG
-419 PREAPGEDHP
+419 
-429 EDEDYQ
+429 
-435 LQRALDVLRAGG
+435 
-447 DLTRLAAAP
+447 
-456 ETVVVTLPEPEE
+456 
-468 TIRVAEAES
+468 
-477 ED
+477 

>member
-10 SLFVSGLLLA
+10 SLLVFGLLFA
-20 SSVPLLAQETDAPV
+20 SGAPVMAQETPEPAPAEDAP
-34 SAADTPVVVPETE
+34 AAAPDAE

-94 YLDARATQAMNE
+94 YLDARATEAMNE

-186 SEPLKLSLT
+186 NEPLKLSLT

-223 DTASEVQRKLES
+223 DTATEVQRKLET

-346 REGRD
+346 DNGD
-351 GALSITTA
+351 SIKLTTA
-359 RYYPPS
+359 RYYTPN
-365 GQSIQK
+365 GTSIQAT
-371 IGIEP
+371 GIVP
-376 DLEVARSAAEARIVS
+376 DIELPENAELRV
-391 RSSFIYS
+391 
-398 EAAYSNAL
+398 
-406 DSSIGAERRGAHT
+406 GAQTA
-419 PREAPGEDHP
+419 PQLREADLPGH
-429 EDEDYQ
+429 
-435 LQRALDVLRAGG
+435 L
-447 DLTRLAAAP
+447 
-456 ETVVVTLPEPEE
+456 
-468 TIRVAEAES
+468 EAES
-477 ED
+477 ATDETGEAAAQADYAVNEALNLLRGLAVFRERD

>member
-346 REGRD
+346 DNGD
-351 GALSITTA
+351 SIKLTTA
-359 RYYPPS
+359 RYYTPN
-365 GQSIQK
+365 GTSIQAT
-371 IGIEP
+371 GIVP
-376 DLEVARSAAEARIVS
+376 DIELPENAELRVGAQTGPQLREADLPGHLEAENAADDTGEVAAQADYAVNEALNLLRGLAVF
-391 RSSFIYS
+391 R
-398 EAAYSNAL
+398 
-406 DSSIGAERRGAHT
+406 ERG
-419 PREAPGEDHP
+419 
-429 EDEDYQ
+429 
-435 LQRALDVLRAGG
+435 
-447 DLTRLAAAP
+447 
-456 ETVVVTLPEPEE
+456 
-468 TIRVAEAES
+468 
-477 ED
+477 

>member
-1 MNITPRPRL
+1 MKSPYRLRPTLIAL
-10 SLFVSGLLLA
+10 SLTLSCA
-20 SSVPLLAQETDAPV
+20 SVATLAQDVPVAPAPPPLDA
-34 SAADTPVVVPETE
+34 AAEPAAE

-61 RAVQQAYVDQV
+61 RAVQQAYVDSV
-72 PDQQLMQSAIR
+72 DDQQLMQSAIR

-94 YLDARATQAMNE
+94 YLDARATQSMNE

-119 LQRPDRSLVVIAPMD
+119 LQRPDRSLMVIAPMD

-146 DIIIELDGAPIS
+146 DIIVEIDGAAIS

-171 EPGTTIVLTVLREGE
+171 EPGTSIVLTVVREGE
-186 SEPLKLSLT
+186 LAPLKLSLT

-210 TDFAYIRIATFQA
+210 AEFGYIRIAVFQA
-223 DTASEVQRKLES
+223 DTAAEVQRKLES
-235 LKAAGSG
+235 LKPAGG
-242 ALKGLVLDLRRNPGG
+242 TLKGLVLDLRRNPGG
-257 LLNAGIEVADLFLDR
+257 LLNAGIEVADLFLDS

-284 ASAEYDAKRGDL
+284 ASAEYSAKRGDL
-296 LDGAPIVV
+296 MGGAPIVV

-346 REGRD
+346 DNGD
-351 GALSITTA
+351 SIKLTTA
-359 RYYPPS
+359 RYYTPN
-365 GQSIQK
+365 GTSIQAT
-371 IGIEP
+371 GIVP
-376 DLEVARSAAEARIVS
+376 DIELPENAELRI
-391 RSSFIYS
+391 
-398 EAAYSNAL
+398 
-406 DSSIGAERRGAHT
+406 T
-419 PREAPGEDHP
+419 REASPQLREANLPGH
-429 EDEDYQ
+429 
-435 LQRALDVLRAGG
+435 LQ
-447 DLTRLAAAP
+447 
-456 ETVVVTLPEPEE
+456 
-468 TIRVAEAES
+468 AES
-477 ED
+477 GAANANQAKAQADYAVNEALNLLRGLAVFRERG